1 MQHHKLADRELPSA
15 YITTNKNKVKVYSNN
30 LVYFND
36 GQTFE
41 ILIENPTLHTVLA
54 KIWINGKIISDRG
67 IVIQSKSNI
76 YLERFI
82 DEPNKFKFN
91 TFEVDDVMDTY
102 HQRNKNGLVQ
112 IEFYKEK
119 LLFPTWGGSEW
130 NPNIIYTVNTTGITV
145 PFDNGTTISTVNLI
159 NDSSITYT
167 SNVNKVETGR
177 VDKGEHSNQ
186 SFSSYYATFE
196 DYPLNGIT
204 YHIKPVSTKD
214 ESPINVDE
222 IRHYCTECG
231 YRIRKSSWKYCP
243 KCGEKL

>member
-15 YITTNKNKVKVYSNN
+15 HITTNKNKAKVYQNN
-30 LVYFND
+30 TIYLNN

-41 ILIENPTLHTVLA
+41 IHIENPTLHTVLA
-54 KIWINGKIISDRG
+54 KIWINGKSLSDSG

-82 DEPNKFKFN
+82 AETQKRDG
-91 TFEVDDVMDTY
+91 VAVLIDTY
-102 HQRNKNGLVQ
+102 EQRQRNGLIQ

-119 LLFPTWGGSEW
+119 PITYSTTTTFPPYIWQT
-130 NPNIIYTVNTTGITV
+130 NTPSFGYR
-145 PFDNGTTISTVNLI
+145 TTTNSTSISGLI
-159 NDSSITYT
+159 NDSTISYT
-167 SNVNKVETGR
+167 TNMEDSVETGR
-177 VDKGEHSNQ
+177 VGKGDT
-186 SFSSYYATFE
+186 SSQTFEAYYGRFE

-204 YHIKPVSTKD
+204 YHIKPVSTKSD
-214 ESPINVDE
+214 EPMDVNG
-222 IRHYCTECG
+222 IRYYCPECG